1 MRNLFNKKLNVKANY
16 EQIGRSIEWMFDDVE
31 KGNTKTLDD
40 WKNLLKK
47 QIIKLNKTIE
57 EL

>member
-47 QIIKLNKTIE
+47 QVIKLNKTIE